1 MQQTL
6 KIADLKNKK
15 IHSSFYSTVSRSHIA
30 VEILL
35 QFAIYLAQAQCP
47 KTDEHSSCTDQSTA
61 SFRLISFNWP
71 TLTYS
76 AQFMVQLTSLAL
88 LHGYFSPRP
97 KCTCLDRHP
106 FNSLFSA
113 TNWVSWQTILALMK
127 RDIWGDNGI
136 SFTMFH
142 IKQLNFSCMS
152 NNLPNILYF

>member
-61 SFRLISFNWP
+61 SFRLISFN
-71 TLTYS
+71 
-76 AQFMVQLTSLAL
+76 
-88 LHGYFSPRP
+88 
-97 KCTCLDRHP
+97 
-106 FNSLFSA
+106 
-113 TNWVSWQTILALMK
+113 
-127 RDIWGDNGI
+127 
-136 SFTMFH
+136 
-142 IKQLNFSCMS
+142 
-152 NNLPNILYF
+152 